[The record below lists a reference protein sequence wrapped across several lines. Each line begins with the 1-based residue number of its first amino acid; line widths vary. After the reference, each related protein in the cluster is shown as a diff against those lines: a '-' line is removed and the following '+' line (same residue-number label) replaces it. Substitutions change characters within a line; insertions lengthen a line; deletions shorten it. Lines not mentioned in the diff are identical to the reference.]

1 MRICVRPWVCVSVRD
16 CVCAINLISLNV
28 ERKLCV
34 GARISPAFR
43 RLFPRFFP
51 SPPPPLSAHSHT
63 HAHTCQCQQC
73 VGENPLPAKENLSQ
87 RASFSWVADWQ
98 RSIGNKLKYATI
110 KSLNCEFVF
119 RHPFS
124 SPSTHL
130 SFTNGKRPIHVPH
143 IQGATDAL

>member
-1 MRICVRPWVCVSVRD
+1 MLKESF
-16 CVCAINLISLNV
+16 AL
-28 ERKLCV
+28 E
-34 GARISPAFR
+34 PAFP
-43 RLFPRFFP
+43 RLFVDFSPDFFL
-51 SPPPPLSAHSHT
+51 PPPTSFRTLT
-63 HAHTCQCQQC
+63 HTCQCQQC